1 MNVVDIAPERVSV
14 AVQWQQAEGEEWD
27 SGIRVIVNHF
37 KEIKQVS
44 EKTLRLIAVVHEV
57 NTFRLYLY
65 RYCK

>member
-37 KEIKQVS
+37 KEIKQAS
-44 EKTLRLIAVVHEV
+44 DKTLR
-57 NTFRLYLY
+57 
-65 RYCK
+65 

>member
-44 EKTLRLIAVVHEV
+44 EKTLSTNFVLNSCSSLGE
-57 NTFRLYLY
+57 
-65 RYCK
+65 

>member
-37 KEIKQVS
+37 KEIKQVG
-44 EKTLRLIAVVHEV
+44 EKTLSINVA
-57 NTFRLYLY
+57 
-65 RYCK
+65 